1 MTKKN
6 CLILT
11 AAVVTLAMTLSA
23 CSTVLVREPIGEA
36 PYPVQREEWE
46 GEWIQEDGLTIIHV
60 ADEGEG
66 TLLIAGV
73 EEKDGALRLETL
85 EVTLRQSGGWVF
97 ASMRDESAS
106 GKADEYVWARVRKTD
121 NLIVVWLPD
130 ADKFRQLIEEGI
142 LPGETGDGILLKDLK
157 KEHYEIITSEAQGVL
172 FEWDEPMI
180 LRRVSR

>member
-1 MTKKN
+1 MTKKT
-6 CLILT
+6 CLIIST
-11 AAVVTLAMTLSA
+11 TIVALAMVLSA
-23 CSTVLVREPIGEA
+23 CSAVLVREPIGEA

-46 GEWIQEDGLTIIHV
+46 GEWIQEDGLTIIRV
-60 ADEGEG
+60 TDEGEG

-73 EEKDGALRLETL
+73 EEDDDALRLETL
-85 EVTLRQSGGWVF
+85 KVTLRQSGGWVF
-97 ASMRDESAS
+97 ASLRDETAS
-106 GKADEYVWARVRKTD
+106 GKEDEYVWGRVRKDD

-130 ADKFRQLIEEGI
+130 ADKFKRLIEEGI
-142 LPGETGDGILLKDLK
+142 LPGETGDGILLTDLK